1 MKRLIITESQLKVIK
16 EHILEDID
24 PSDAYRNP
32 ESLQT
37 VINGNRCVGFI
48 ATLYDSL
55 EDYIKKATEAGLKI
69 IMVDQPL
76 RGKKAII
83 FYRSGCEDKA
93 QQLFNIARKNNGFLP
108 INTPEE
114 TYEIG
119 ILLGY
124 NQQKVKEFVMDKFPS
139 YKFY

>member
-24 PSDAYRNP
+24 PSEAYRNP

-37 VINGNRCVGFI
+37 VINGSRCVGFI
-48 ATLYDSL
+48 ATLSDSL
-55 EDYIKKATEAGLKI
+55 EDYIEKAKIAGLKI
-69 IMVDQPL
+69 IMVDQPS
-76 RGKKAII
+76 RGKQAMI
-83 FYRSGCEDKA
+83 FYRDGCEEKA
-93 QQLFNIARKNNGFLP
+93 QQLFDIARKNNGFLP
-108 INTPEE
+108 VNNPEE

-124 NQQKVKEFVMDKFPS
+124 YPQKVKEFVMDKFPD